1 MTPKEALNIFLQNI
15 QDRGITTGYELSP
28 EDLKI
33 GDYEINYTGG
43 FDQSGT
49 IWNWGDFTVK
59 GPEEVTEKGVK
70 AESLFDFDPN
80 LNLKTYRT
88 VYKTGGDSGVVV
100 DFDAGGNVINQRS
113 YDQSEG
119 WKPFVGNALAI
130 FGTLALGPAGTGLF
144 SAPVAAAASTG
155 VGTLVKT
162 GSIEDALKAAALA
175 GATAYGTQTLFGG
188 TGADIG
194 AQDALDLTLADDI
207 QNLSNLGLS
216 QNQISQVISSGYG
229 IDPFAAAEAVS
240 STLGSAAVSPSTV
253 TVTGSGL
260 GGLSNIASALS
271 SVVPAAVTTGA
282 TQQVQVQAPSA
293 AQGITAD
300 TASTVLSS
308 LVGQPVSVAGATQQV
323 QVTGQAPAQQVAPE
337 VAAALI
343 SAATGQQVTVVGQTI
358 SPQTTPETVGAATGG
373 LLSNVVQ
380 TVPVTGQTMAATP
393 AVPETVGSV
402 IGSLAPTQTVPVT
415 SSPLAPTPEA
425 PSVIGS
431 VVGSMI
437 PTTVSQPTQQVTVQS
452 KPIVEDEFTP
462 ILTPPPVLPPKFEV
476 PIPEVKINEPT
487 KLPISTSDLLKLIGL
502 IGAGGGAG
510 MLGGGGTAI
519 GSIPPSDTMLGSTTP
534 QFGPDYYAAVQQ
546 YYNAYMPETP
556 RNVAGPLQQWYE
568 NKYGA

>member
-33 GDYEINYTGG
+33 GNYEINYTGG

-100 DFDAGGNVINQRS
+100 DFDAGGNIINQRS

-175 GATAYGTQTLFGG
+175 GASVYGFQELINPMLQAAFDTAFAA
-188 TGADIG
+188 ADA
-194 AQDALDLTLADDI
+194 AQLANQGLDAAAI
-207 QNLSNLGLS
+207 AQNLSTYVDPTLAASLANTAAS
-216 QNQISQVISSGYG
+216 QSEALTEATRLLDKGFDPKQVIQILEDGGFNTELASSVT
-229 IDPFAAAEAVS
+229 DAASQGVTSISASDIVPNLQFQPQTGGQTSQLPRLPDSIEIS
-240 STLGSAAVSPSTV
+240 GQRLIGQPLDFSTLGSGLLTVPTLPTIPTIAAPIQTTTVEAPRVTTETPTPVIPGLLTPAIAAPVTPTAPEQVEVQEKRVEPEQPV
-253 TVTGSGL
+253 TVTP
-260 GGLSNIASALS
+260 
-271 SVVPAAVTTGA
+271 VVLPTTQPVTTPA
-282 TQQVQVQAPSA
+282 TEPQRV
-293 AQGITAD
+293 
-300 TASTVLSS
+300 
-308 LVGQPVSVAGATQQV
+308 
-323 QVTGQAPAQQVAPE
+323 E
-337 VAAALI
+337 V
-343 SAATGQQVTVVGQTI
+343 
-358 SPQTTPETVGAATGG
+358 ETKRE
-373 LLSNVVQ
+373 
-380 TVPVTGQTMAATP
+380 PP
-393 AVPETVGSV
+393 RPD
-402 IGSLAPTQTVPVT
+402 
-415 SSPLAPTPEA
+415 
-425 PSVIGS
+425 
-431 VVGSMI
+431 
-437 PTTVSQPTQQVTVQS
+437 
-452 KPIVEDEFTP
+452 DEFALPVPP
-462 ILTPPPVLPPKFEV
+462 IQPPAFEV

-510 MLGGGGTAI
+510 MLGGGGTTI